1 MKIFKGTI
9 GIVIAFVFLLG
20 ITACDGCDNKVQPS
34 PSPTS
39 APTTVVQNP
48 ATAEPGVNDKDFV
61 KVKSIKL
68 NKSKVTVK
76 VNKTFLLKT
85 TYTPKNTTQRTLAF
99 STSDSK
105 IAIIDATGRITG
117 VKAGKATITVSVNT
131 NKKVKA
137 TCVVTVTGKADANG
151 KIPVS
156 SISLN
161 AKTLSLA
168 AKSTYALKVIY
179 NPATTTQKSVI
190 FTSSNK
196 SVATVDAAGKVTAVA
211 QGSATITVASTV
223 NAKLKA
229 SCAVTVRKAASTVY
243 SQNGLSKTTKV
254 NLKLAMFQGG
264 VGTAWMS
271 YAISKFHALFPNVT
285 IKMDPS
291 PSIDQKI
298 STKINA
304 GNNADM
310 YDLFSTTR
318 LTWEQYAEA
327 NKIVRVE
334 SLWNRTTYDSSRKL
348 SSLVYPATYK
358 YQVYKMLG
366 HVYSMPYSLDIV
378 GLFYDKNYFVKKG
391 WNQAPKTYAQF
402 TTLCDKIKASGIYPM
417 TFYKGYLYGLI
428 KPKEFELAAEN
439 GNTSFDYN
447 FRHYKGKQYT
457 SPEAIETYTN
467 MYEMGKKGYFNPG
480 SGTITNMISQMQLI
494 NHSSAMV
501 VSGSWIQ
508 NEMKKSVSS
517 SFKWGFMAMPFVSK
531 STEKLYVQ
539 QTPEDSLFIWA
550 GKPTINK
557 SWAKE
562 FTLYLMN
569 LNVQNEMTK
578 AGLMSIR
585 QDFDDSATR
594 MANVQGVCKQILSM
608 VSSKQII
615 PVNIG
620 AHEAKL
626 KDPNGYGDIAYNYVD
641 DRRVQIALGKK
652 TPLPIL
658 QQAETYFEM
667 AQASGYE

>member
-1 MKIFKGTI
+1 MKK
-9 GIVIAFVFLLG
+9 IVALVVGLVMVISASIPVGAFG
-20 ITACDGCDNKVQPS
+20 ITIPIKGVKFTA
-34 PSPTS
+34 TS
-39 APTTVVQNP
+39 YSVTEKT
-48 ATAEPGVNDKDFV
+48 
-61 KVKSIKL
+61 
-68 NKSKVTVK
+68 SKQ
-76 VNKTFLLKT
+76 LKIV
-85 TYTPKNTTQRTLAF
+85 YTPSNTTQKTVVY
-99 STSDSK
+99 STSSK
-105 IAIIDATGRITG
+105 GVATVSSTGKVTG
-117 VKAGKATITVSVNT
+117 VKPGKATITVASYSNSKIRSTCTVTVKQAVYASNGLPKY
-131 NKKVKA
+131 KKVA
-137 TCVVTVTGKADANG
+137 
-151 KIPVS
+151 
-156 SISLN
+156 
-161 AKTLSLA
+161 
-168 AKSTYALKVIY
+168 
-179 NPATTTQKSVI
+179 
-190 FTSSNK
+190 
-196 SVATVDAAGKVTAVA
+196 
-211 QGSATITVASTV
+211 
-223 NAKLKA
+223 
-229 SCAVTVRKAASTVY
+229 
-243 SQNGLSKTTKV
+243 
-254 NLKLAMFQGG
+254 LKLAMFQGG

-298 STKINA
+298 TTKINA

-334 SLWNRTTYDSSRKL
+334 SLWSRHTYDSKTKL

-358 YQVYKMLG
+358 YQVYKRLG

-480 SGTITNMISQMQLI
+480 SGTITNMVSQMQLI

-517 SFKWGFMAMPFVSK
+517 TFKWGFMAMPFVSK
-531 STEKLYVQ
+531 TTSKLYVQ

-550 GKPTINK
+550 GKPTLNK

-562 FTLYLMN
+562 FTLYLLN

-585 QDFDDSATR
+585 QDFDDSASR
-594 MANVQGVCKQILSM
+594 MANVQGVCKQILSL
-608 VSSKQII
+608 VSTKKII

-620 AHEAKL
+620 AHEAVL

-641 DRRVQIALGKK
+641 DRRVLISLGKK
-652 TPLPIL
+652 APLPIL
-658 QQAETYFEM
+658 EYAEDYFEK